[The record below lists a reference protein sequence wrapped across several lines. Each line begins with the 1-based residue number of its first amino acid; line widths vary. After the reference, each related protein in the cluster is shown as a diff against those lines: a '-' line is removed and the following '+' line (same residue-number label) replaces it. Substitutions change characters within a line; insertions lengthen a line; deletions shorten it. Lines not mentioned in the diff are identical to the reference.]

1 MESGPDT
8 PVNAAT
14 IDLLANMSTRDA
26 FKMIGLACLKQVVNN
41 VPALVKGDPEGV
53 HQMRVGLRRLRAGMS
68 LFADLLRD
76 PQTAGIKA
84 GLQVADRR
92 ARPCARIRGA
102 GKPGRRPAKK
112 TAFWR

>member
-53 HQMRVGLRRLRAGMS
+53 HQMPARGNVVVRRS
-68 LFADLLRD
+68 S
-76 PQTAGIKA
+76 
-84 GLQVADRR
+84 
-92 ARPCARIRGA
+92 ARPAD
-102 GKPGRRPAKK
+102 GRY
-112 TAFWR
+112 